1 MRAGRVGDEPA
12 KKAGGAGL
20 LLLLLLLLL
29 GKAEEGRGRWSLVEL
44 WVMMGGWLDCRL
56 RFRDD
61 IMAEERW
68 RRKGRVMRGGGGREG
83 L

>member
-1 MRAGRVGDEPA
+1 MRAGRVGEEPA
-12 KKAGGAGL
+12 NKAGGAG
-20 LLLLLLLLL
+20 LLLLL
-29 GKAEEGRGRWSLVEL
+29 GKAEEGRGRCSLVEL

-68 RRKGRVMRGGGGREG
+68 RRKGRVMK
-83 L
+83 